1 MRLIVSFFLAFILS
15 FSSCFA
21 QQDTVFIRYTDR
33 LADAPSYKVDTLL
46 SSSILRGSNI
56 LVGTTALP
64 NTENQMA
71 ARSYGLHFI
80 GVEASQCEDTP
91 ESRYKWGAAEI
102 PHEIDKVEMTDSTMS
117 VDISLYSNCCYD
129 FLCDI
134 AVLEDGVLN
143 LIYHAYGQSHCACN
157 CCFGLS
163 YQMSFPYEEAREGK
177 KLTGVVINGDMRTLK
192 KLAK

>member
-1 MRLIVSFFLAFILS
+1 MRLIVSFFLACILS

-21 QQDTVFIRYTDR
+21 QQDTVFIRYTDK
-33 LADAPSYKVDTLL
+33 LADALSYKVDTLL
-46 SSSILRGSNI
+46 YSSILMSSNI

-80 GVEASQCEDTP
+80 GVEASQCDDTP
-91 ESRYKWGAAEI
+91 ESRYKWQSAEI
-102 PHEIDKVEMTDSTMS
+102 PHEIIKVEMTDSLMS

-129 FLCDI
+129 FLCDV
-134 AVLEDGVLN
+134 AVLEGGVLN
-143 LIYHAYGQSHCACN
+143 LIYHAYGKSHCTCS
-157 CCFGLS
+157 CCFGLN
-163 YQMSFPYEEAREGK
+163 YQMSFPFEAREGK

-192 KLAK
+192 KLAE